1 MILYQN
7 IFYSFEVL
15 NQGQLNFSD
24 WKSRLPQSVKVI
36 FPEWNSY
43 FRLKNMKFLSYPV
56 FNWSNLTIHPYKI
69 QFTNIKDKK
78 NQLFLGYLDKLQT
91 QRRTAII
98 SFFV

>member
-1 MILYQN
+1 MSKYFL
-7 IFYSFEVL
+7 FFWSFKTKVSWTFLIE
-15 NQGQLNFSD
+15 NQDF
-24 WKSRLPQSVKVI
+24 RKVI

>member
-1 MILYQN
+1 
-7 IFYSFEVL
+7 
-15 NQGQLNFSD
+15 
-24 WKSRLPQSVKVI
+24 
-36 FPEWNSY
+36 
-43 FRLKNMKFLSYPV
+43 MKFLSYPV

-98 SFFV
+98 SFFSLFNFKNLSLQHQGTLQYAE